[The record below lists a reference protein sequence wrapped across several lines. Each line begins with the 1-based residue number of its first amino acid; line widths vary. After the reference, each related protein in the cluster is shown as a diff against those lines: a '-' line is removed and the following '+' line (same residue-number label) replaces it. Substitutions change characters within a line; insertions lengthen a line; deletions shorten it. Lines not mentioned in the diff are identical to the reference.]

1 MGKMNELSQVITE
14 LRDCGN
20 ALMNIAD
27 SLQEIFSAPA
37 NEPAVEAT
45 VQKER
50 EKKEAPAPAKTAFTF
65 IDVRKVLAERSRAG
79 HTAEVKA
86 LLQKY
91 GADKLSEL
99 SESHYAAVVA
109 EAEVL

>member
-1 MGKMNELSQVITE
+1 MGKMNESSQVITE
-14 LRDCGN
+14 LRDCGK
-20 ALMNIAD
+20 ALVNMAD
-27 SLQEIFSAPA
+27 SLQEIFSAPV
-37 NEPAVEAT
+37 NEPAAENP
-45 VQKER
+45 VQKEPEKR
-50 EKKEAPAPAKTAFTF
+50 EASVPAKPAFTF
-65 IDVRKVLAERSRAG
+65 IDVRKLLSEKSRAG

-99 SESHYAAVVA
+99 SENHYADVVV

>member
-14 LRDCGN
+14 LRDCGT
-20 ALMNIAD
+20 AMMNLAD

-37 NEPAVEAT
+37 DGPAVETT
-45 VQKER
+45 VQKEP
-50 EKKEAPAPAKTAFTF
+50 EKKEAPAPAKPALTF
-65 IDVRKVLAERSRAG
+65 IDVRKLLSEKSRAG

-99 SESHYAAVVA
+99 AESNYAAVAA

>member
-14 LRDCGN
+14 LRDCGK

-37 NEPAVEAT
+37 NEPAAEDT
-45 VQKER
+45 VPKEP
-50 EKKEAPAPAKTAFTF
+50 EKTEAPAPTKLALTF
-65 IDVRKVLAERSRAG
+65 IDVRKILSKKSRAG

-99 SESHYAAVVA
+99 AESHYAAVVA

>member
-14 LRDCGN
+14 LRDCGK

-27 SLQEIFSAPA
+27 SLQEIFSSPA
-37 NEPAVEAT
+37 NEPAAAT
-45 VQKER
+45 AVQKEP
-50 EKKEAPAPAKTAFTF
+50 EKKEAPAPAKPALTF
-65 IDVRKVLAERSRAG
+65 IDVRKLLSEKSRAG

-99 SESHYAAVVA
+99 SENHYAAVVA

>member
-14 LRDCGN
+14 LRDCGK
-20 ALMNIAD
+20 ALVNMAD
-27 SLQEIFSAPA
+27 SLQEIFSAPV
-37 NEPAVEAT
+37 NEPAAENP
-45 VQKER
+45 VQKEPEKR
-50 EKKEAPAPAKTAFTF
+50 EASIPAKPAFTF
-65 IDVRKVLAERSRAG
+65 IDVRKLLSEKSRAG

-91 GADKLSEL
+91 GSEN
-99 SESHYAAVVA
+99 HYAAVAA

>member
-14 LRDCGN
+14 LRDCGK
-20 ALMNIAD
+20 ALVNMAD
-27 SLQEIFSAPA
+27 SLQEIFSAPV
-37 NEPAVEAT
+37 NEPAAENP
-45 VQKER
+45 VQKEPEKR
-50 EKKEAPAPAKTAFTF
+50 EASVPAKPAFTF
-65 IDVRKVLAERSRAG
+65 IDVRKLLLENSRAG

-99 SESHYAAVVA
+99 SENHYADVVA

>member
-37 NEPAVEAT
+37 DEPAVEAT

-50 EKKEAPAPAKTAFTF
+50 EKKEAPAPEKTALTF

>member
-14 LRDCGN
+14 LRNCGN
-20 ALMNIAD
+20 ALINIAD

-37 NEPAVEAT
+37 NEPAVDAA
-45 VQKER
+45 VQKAHNE
-50 EKKEAPAPAKTAFTF
+50 KEAPALAKTALTF

>member
-14 LRDCGN
+14 LRDCGK

-27 SLQEIFSAPA
+27 SLQDIFSAPA
-37 NEPAVEAT
+37 IEPDAEPT
-45 VQKER
+45 VQKEA
-50 EKKEAPAPAKTAFTF
+50 EKKEAHAPAKPALTF
-65 IDVRKVLAERSRAG
+65 IDVRKILSEKSRAG

-109 EAEVL
+109 EAEVA

>member
-27 SLQEIFSAPA
+27 SLQEIFSASA
-37 NEPAVEAT
+37 NEPAVDAA
-45 VQKER
+45 VQKVHE
-50 EKKEAPAPAKTAFTF
+50 EKEAPAPAKPALTF
-65 IDVRKVLAERSRAG
+65 IHVRKVLAERSRAG

-99 SESHYAAVVA
+99 SESYYAAVVA

>member
-45 VQKER
+45 VQKEH
-50 EKKEAPAPAKTAFTF
+50 EKEEDPAPAKPVLTF

>member
-14 LRDCGN
+14 LRDCGK
-20 ALMNIAD
+20 ALMNMAD
-27 SLQEIFSAPA
+27 SLQEIFSTPV
-37 NEPAVEAT
+37 NEPAAENP
-45 VQKER
+45 VQKEH
-50 EKKEAPAPAKTAFTF
+50 EKREAPAPAKPALTF
-65 IDVRKVLAERSRAG
+65 IDVRKLLSEKSRAG

-99 SESHYAAVVA
+99 SENHYAAVVA

>member
-27 SLQEIFSAPA
+27 SLQEIFSASA
-37 NEPAVEAT
+37 NEPAVDA
-45 VQKER
+45 VQKAH
-50 EKKEAPAPAKTAFTF
+50 EKKEAPAPAKPALTF

-99 SESHYAAVVA
+99 SESHYAAVIA

>member
-1 MGKMNELSQVITE
+1 MGKMNELSQAITE
-14 LRDCGN
+14 LRDCGK
-20 ALMNIAD
+20 ALMNMAD
-27 SLQEIFSAPA
+27 SLQEIFSTPV
-37 NEPAVEAT
+37 NEPAAENP
-45 VQKER
+45 VQKEPEKR
-50 EKKEAPAPAKTAFTF
+50 EASAPAKPALTFT
-65 IDVRKVLAERSRAG
+65 DVRKLLSQKSRAG

-99 SESHYAAVVA
+99 SENHYADVAA

>member
-14 LRDCGN
+14 LRDCGK

-37 NEPAVEAT
+37 IEPDEETT
-45 VQKER
+45 VQKEA
-50 EKKEAPAPAKTAFTF
+50 EKKEATAPAKPELTF
-65 IDVRKVLAERSRAG
+65 IDVRKILSEKSRAG

>member
-1 MGKMNELSQVITE
+1 MGRMNELSQIITE
-14 LRDCGN
+14 LRDCGKS
-20 ALMNIAD
+20 LMNMAD
-27 SLQEIFSAPA
+27 SLQEIFSTPV
-37 NEPAVEAT
+37 NEPAAENP
-45 VQKER
+45 VQKEPEKR
-50 EKKEAPAPAKTAFTF
+50 EASAPAKPALTF
-65 IDVRKVLAERSRAG
+65 IDVRKLLSEKSRAG

>member
-14 LRDCGN
+14 LRDCGK
-20 ALMNIAD
+20 ALVNMAD
-27 SLQEIFSAPA
+27 SLQEIFSAPV
-37 NEPAVEAT
+37 NEPAAENP
-45 VQKER
+45 VQKEPEKR
-50 EKKEAPAPAKTAFTF
+50 EASAPAKPALTF
-65 IDVRKVLAERSRAG
+65 IDVRKLLSEKSRAG

-91 GADKLSEL
+91 GADQISEL
-99 SESHYAAVVA
+99 SENHYAAVAA

>member
-14 LRDCGN
+14 LRDCGK
-20 ALMNIAD
+20 ALVNMAD
-27 SLQEIFSAPA
+27 SLQEIFSAAA
-37 NEPAVEAT
+37 NELAAET
-45 VQKER
+45 SVQKEP
-50 EKKEAPAPAKTAFTF
+50 EKKEALTPAKPALTF
-65 IDVRKVLAERSRAG
+65 IDVRKLLSEKSRAG

-99 SESHYAAVVA
+99 SENHYAAVAA

>member
-14 LRDCGN
+14 LRDCGK

-27 SLQEIFSAPA
+27 SLQELFSAPT
-37 NEPAVEAT
+37 NEPAAETT
-45 VQKER
+45 VPEEH
-50 EKKEAPAPAKTAFTF
+50 EKKEAPAPAKPTLTF
-65 IDVRKVLAERSRAG
+65 IDVRRVLAEKSRAG
-79 HTAEVKA
+79 HTADVKA

-99 SESHYAAVVA
+99 SENHYAAVVA

>member
-14 LRDCGN
+14 LRDCGKSLVN
-20 ALMNIAD
+20 MAD
-27 SLQEIFSAPA
+27 CLQEIFSEPV
-37 NEPAVEAT
+37 NEPAAENP
-45 VQKER
+45 VQKEPEKR
-50 EKKEAPAPAKTAFTF
+50 EASVPAKPAFTF
-65 IDVRKVLAERSRAG
+65 IDVRKLLSEKSRAG

-99 SESHYAAVVA
+99 SENHYAAVVA